1 MPLPAV
7 IPMVLGKRAASLFS
21 YDNVMG
27 GDELRNRD
35 YIANAQLRL
44 HANRGFIAHPRRVSR
59 QGFSAVRLGGELVLD
74 NVRKENVPDRL

>member
-7 IPMVLGKRAASLFS
+7 IPLVLGKRAASLFS

-35 YIANAQLRL
+35 YIANAQL
-44 HANRGFIAHPRRVSR
+44 GFTQIGDLSR
-59 QGFSAVRLGGELVLD
+59 ILGA
-74 NVRKENVPDRL
+74 